1 MGERRERG
9 VGEREKEDKRLQ
21 QSREI
26 LSMDTGPFHSN
37 IHGIQPFQLNKYFF
51 NSYSYS
57 FSSNRFS
64 ESIGE
69 DEAKSCT

>member
-37 IHGIQPFQLNKYFF
+37 IHGIQPFQLNKTIFI
-51 NSYSYS
+51 
-57 FSSNRFS
+57 
-64 ESIGE
+64 SIGNKLAS
-69 DEAKSCT
+69 DSISEA

>member
-1 MGERRERG
+1 

-37 IHGIQPFQLNKYFF
+37 IHGIQPFQLNKV
-51 NSYSYS
+51 S
-57 FSSNRFS
+57 F
-64 ESIGE
+64 I
-69 DEAKSCT
+69 